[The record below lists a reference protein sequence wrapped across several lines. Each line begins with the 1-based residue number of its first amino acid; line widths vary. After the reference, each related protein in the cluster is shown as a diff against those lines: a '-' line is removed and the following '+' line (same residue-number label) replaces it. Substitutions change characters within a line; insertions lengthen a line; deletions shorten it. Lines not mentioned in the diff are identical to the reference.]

1 VALTVNVLTSLAR
14 SAVRMAA
21 GEPAAAGLLSSSS
34 LSLANGVLMTM
45 MIKKRAV
52 IGCAIL
58 SFAICSGTGALLVR
72 NSRAQNSQP
81 TVATPTRPAAE
92 AANGAAAPNQP
103 EIDPLLNE
111 LIQAARRRLLAQKDY
126 YRTGRIAIDRY
137 IAASSDLA
145 RVELLAAKGE
155 AERRAIRRRHVQ
167 LAKEVEVHEKA
178 ELDAGRSTAPDTTE
192 AHQARLQAEYDMM
205 AGEKEDAEKA
215 SLLRRIAELE
225 RKVERLQKERGGSG
239 QP

>member
-1 VALTVNVLTSLAR
+1 AESWVPSLGQSYLSPCMQIRKSRVVGAPRHAAALTVNVPTSLAR

-21 GEPAAAGLLSSSS
+21 GEPAAAGLFSSSS
-34 LSLANGVLMTM
+34 LSLADGVLMTM
-45 MIKKRAV
+45 KIKKPAV

-72 NSRAQNSQP
+72 NSRAQTPPP

-92 AANGAAAPNQP
+92 AANGAIAPNQP
-103 EIDPLLNE
+103 AIDALLNE
-111 LIQAARRRLLAQKDY
+111 LIQAARQRLLAQKGY

-167 LAKEVEVHEKA
+167 LAKEVEAHEKA
-178 ELDAGRSTAPDTTE
+178 ELDAGRSTAPDSTE
-192 AHQARLQAEYDMM
+192 
-205 AGEKEDAEKA
+205 
-215 SLLRRIAELE
+215 
-225 RKVERLQKERGGSG
+225 
-239 QP
+239 